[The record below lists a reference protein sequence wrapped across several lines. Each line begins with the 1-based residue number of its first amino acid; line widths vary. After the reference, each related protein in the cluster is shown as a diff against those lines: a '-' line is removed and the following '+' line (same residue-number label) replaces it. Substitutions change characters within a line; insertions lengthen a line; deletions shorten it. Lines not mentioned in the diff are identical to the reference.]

1 MPNFETVKQYL
12 QNLDLP
18 VIEEDAPEELVVV
31 RDEEAGIS
39 RLVIDCEAPLL
50 ILEQRILPV
59 PADPGDLYKRLL
71 QMNRTLVHGAFV
83 LDEPVSALD
92 PSVRE
97 RVLQLLVR
105 LQRELTKHFFLHD
118 NEKLLITFSAGVAL
132 RLPNETQAAL
142 LARVD
147 RAMYQAK
154 QSGKNRVVL
163 AA

>member
-18 VIEEDAPEELVVV
+18 VLEEDASEEIVVV

-59 PADPGDLYKRLL
+59 PTDPGDLYKRLL

-83 LDEPVSALD
+83 LDEEGTQVIFRD
-92 PSVRE
+92 T
-97 RVLQLLVR
+97 LQLETLDEH
-105 LQRELTKHFFLHD
+105 ELESSVDALSLAMA
-118 NEKLLITFSAGVAL
+118 EYGSELLGYTG
-132 RLPNETQAAL
+132 R
-142 LARVD
+142 
-147 RAMYQAK
+147 
-154 QSGKNRVVL
+154 
-163 AA
+163 